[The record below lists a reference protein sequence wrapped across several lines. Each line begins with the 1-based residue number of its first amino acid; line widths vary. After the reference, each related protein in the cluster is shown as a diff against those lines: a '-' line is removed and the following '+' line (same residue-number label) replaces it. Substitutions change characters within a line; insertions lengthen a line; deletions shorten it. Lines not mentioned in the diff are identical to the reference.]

1 MFVSFSEPDQQK
13 EDEVFLESHRIH
25 SLCCLRINLH
35 NRRLDDLLKHN
46 GMERVPVYPF
56 GNCCFTA
63 ASLHLLN
70 SDTFVQCVL
79 FFSWVCTDLVKCVL
93 FWIWPE
99 LRNLNSLFYSP
110 VCKELTNIVF
120 FFC

>member
-13 EDEVFLESHRIH
+13 EEVFLESHRIH
-25 SLCCLRINLH
+25 SLGYIGINLH

-46 GMERVPVYPF
+46 GMERVPVYPD

-70 SDTFVQCVL
+70 SD
-79 FFSWVCTDLVKCVL
+79 K
-93 FWIWPE
+93 
-99 LRNLNSLFYSP
+99 LNRMFYSSP
-110 VCKELTNIVF
+110 GCVQIW
-120 FFC
+120 